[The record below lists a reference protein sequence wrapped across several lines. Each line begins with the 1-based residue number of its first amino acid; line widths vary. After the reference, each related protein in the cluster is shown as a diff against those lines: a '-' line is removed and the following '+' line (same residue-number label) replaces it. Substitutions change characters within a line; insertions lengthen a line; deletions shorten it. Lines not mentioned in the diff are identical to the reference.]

1 MKIKSNFA
9 KGVNKKEKV
18 NNIFGFLLLKICKDI
33 LILAINKIYSSALL
47 FGLIFNKTHSKKD
60 YFLILFVSKF
70 YCRLSM
76 IEAITVYKVN
86 WLQGSTTVAER
97 TKAPLFSRIV
107 VTGHLSGSNPLLA

>member
-1 MKIKSNFA
+1 MKIKPNFA

-60 YFLILFVSKF
+60 CFLILFVSKF

-86 WLQGSTTVAER
+86 
-97 TKAPLFSRIV
+97 
-107 VTGHLSGSNPLLA
+107 